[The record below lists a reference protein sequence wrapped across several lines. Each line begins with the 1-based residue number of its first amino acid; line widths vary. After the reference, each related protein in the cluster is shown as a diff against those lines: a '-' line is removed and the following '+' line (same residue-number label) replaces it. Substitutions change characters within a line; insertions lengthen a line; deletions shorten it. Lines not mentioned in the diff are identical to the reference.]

1 MKGRAKQCS
10 LCFKKVTLHNTL
22 AELQAFRQERCQG
35 NPTSLVGGQVSANM
49 PNKKG
54 IITEIIEGKYEGMG
68 NHAFEIQN
76 QYMVCQACGVRMLK
90 HSATDKDRGGG
101 SLTLLAFAR
110 LKDTGNLSRLELE
123 AKLRNL
129 RDMDLDEAVRQRAVD
144 KVERQLAELR
154 EDDMGS
160 GVPDDFLEEAK
171 AVTDGHVVFL
181 DEAVNQDATW
191 AIDIEQSV
199 ARGITSNSVQN
210 RYLDI
215 LESLK
220 LKAFLMNAEKESQVM
235 DSSKEQDE
243 AILLLLAEEAAAK
256 AAASRPVAEYGLRLI
271 KQARI
276 RQDDAKER
284 KRRVALL
291 RRWVEE
297 NWQGQA
303 PEELI
308 AHAHVEEPRE
318 PRPPRRDGAVQSL
331 VEGLHSLEG
340 PRPRDLADA
349 IELKPLERKRFIS
362 AVEEGLKEEEE
373 LVEME
378 ESPLA
383 EDDEWVLDLQRALR
397 ESLETASARHGT
409 PLGTQALRDM
419 NIYFE
424 CQTPGSDTCG
434 LNALN
439 NLCQRPLFSVEDLQ
453 HAEAQHAQVT
463 QGGHFCQRPSL
474 TEVPS
479 GFFDVEALKIA
490 AAAKDLEIVDVEP
503 VSDFRTSRCFSF
515 AEAAAQSMQSSG
527 SGAFLLGF
535 LVYDRQPGQMMLGKR
550 RNVSGGWCGGEPRN
564 CLLKEQ
570 ELWEVYSSCQP
581 LFQSWLLR
589 WYPVVYR
596 KAAVRQVC
604 HVLQERF
611 RHRLSPERATS
622 VLKDS
627 AVESRRSQLFTAS
640 FFVLKENG
648 WLVSAAVHHLL
659 ETLPVLTLRHLLV
672 KFARPSEAEMQSLLE
687 ASGWDLTRAQPAI
700 DRVLKQRIAL
710 AKQVDAGETTVE
722 ALSLCDWEPRGAA
735 ALLALQLHLGEGSSL
750 VELKEALEWAE
761 GEAEKAEAVVKL
773 KAQLGSMESA
783 AKLLHQTHTWS
794 VATDTWTEMGL
805 DLSIAHQSEA
815 TKVLEVRRR
824 FPRANVPVALEVLRR
839 NDDDPHA
846 ACEMLE
852 EFRQRIRRTV
862 SEEWDHYLLQ
872 GEEAM
877 VADAALDRCV
887 KGVSAMG
894 SALSTEELR
903 SVTSAL
909 QKLSEKDKK
918 VQEKAAAEVCE
929 MADDEEMR
937 KEIMKPEMLTA
948 LMKGGQLGSPKAR
961 KIVVRTTMVLAD
973 HSPSRCKMLIKAG
986 AMDVLHSLALAKKS
1000 TSEAK
1005 RLVANCAWQ
1014 LLRYDH
1020 EVNNIDNMPEDPQLI
1035 EALVCCVKSAAKE
1048 GKERASDVL
1057 RWLGK
1062 KETNRAKIVEASG
1075 LETLARLARCGTQR
1089 ERSSAQRALEELDE
1103 TTIED
1108 KSGKARAESRRKAF
1122 RPFSLYRM
1130 LPSRMWTL
1138 LGWRAKRMQEAAF
1151 KDASITPLEGSHLS
1165 FNTPSQVAAMDA
1177 PQALVPAVSF
1187 STAKRP
1193 PDSVRRRWQRLSCEA
1208 EVEDEDSEEYMI
1220 DMPEDPQVIKDF
1232 VCSVKSE
1239 AGEGK
1244 AGATEVEDVVD
1255 ASLDS
1260 LQTLACFG
1268 TDEQKNFAEQTLK
1281 ELLVGEFSS
1290 AIEQLKDDD
1299 EKVQEEAAAKLCD
1312 GRNATPAPLTA
1323 TTIQSGK
1330 GTPVAMFSLRF
1341 DGGEVEKN
1349 FRAVH
1354 ALLQAYEYDVLMV
1367 DADAGDNF
1375 GILTTEYLSRVKNE
1389 NGVMLAVCTETYGDL
1404 E

>member
-1 MKGRAKQCS
+1 MGARICPVLEMFVRFGMVIHRA
-10 LCFKKVTLHNTL
+10 
-22 AELQAFRQERCQG
+22 
-35 NPTSLVGGQVSANM
+35 
-49 PNKKG
+49 
-54 IITEIIEGKYEGMG
+54 
-68 NHAFEIQN
+68 
-76 QYMVCQACGVRMLK
+76 VR
-90 HSATDKDRGGG
+90 
-101 SLTLLAFAR
+101 
-110 LKDTGNLSRLELE
+110 DTGNLSRLELE
-123 AKLRNL
+123 VRRGAVERGRIDGRPSGSNVGSMASDGERGRMVKCREERAKLRNL

-171 AVTDGHVVFL
+171 AFDARRSFL
-181 DEAVNQDATW
+181 SSARLGVELMTLG
-191 AIDIEQSV
+191 SV

-235 DSSKEQDE
+235 DSEDMKAQEHLQDE

-271 KQARI
+271 KWGRPVGEQARI

-291 RRWVEE
+291 RRWVEAGPLSTLVQIYRTVLSNPKIPE

-331 VEGLHSLEG
+331 
-340 PRPRDLADA
+340 DLADA

-362 AVEEGLKEEEE
+362 AVEEGLKEEEVCAQWRSGLLFKCPAADPKASSANAE

-383 EDDEWVLDLQRALR
+383 EDDEWDAQLRYKYLRTRMEAIRKESGAFGGRRVDFGELPKGMDASQADAEETSDTIESHTLRSDLQRALR

-409 PLGTQALRDM
+409 PLGTQALSSGQKALRDM

-424 CQTPGSDTCG
+424 CQTPGVDEAWCAVLVDEAWTLRMAYVHIHGKTGSDTCG

-535 LVYDRQPGQMMLGKR
+535 LVYDRQPGQMHYYALKR
-550 RNVSGGWCGGEPRN
+550 HEQMVGMWVKLDSQLPPVGSEPRN

-622 VLKDS
+622 
-627 AVESRRSQLFTAS
+627 
-640 FFVLKENG
+640 VLKENG

-794 VATDTWTEMGL
+794 VAT
-805 DLSIAHQSEA
+805 A

-877 VADAALDRCV
+877 VADAALDRC
-887 KGVSAMG
+887 GWDPS
-894 SALSTEELR
+894 
-903 SVTSAL
+903 
-909 QKLSEKDKK
+909 
-918 VQEKAAAEVCE
+918 KAFLAA
-929 MADDEEMR
+929 R
-937 KEIMKPEMLTA
+937 H
-948 LMKGGQLGSPKAR
+948 
-961 KIVVRTTMVLAD
+961 LAV
-973 HSPSRCKMLIKAG
+973 A
-986 AMDVLHSLALAKKS
+986 AKS
-1000 TSEAK
+1000 TRKLAMTAVQHPSFSQPRFPIDAVIAA
-1005 RLVANCAWQ
+1005 LVATDLKPKVAVRVLFGEPQWKDVRQ
-1014 LLRYDH
+1014 S
-1020 EVNNIDNMPEDPQLI
+1020 EPEPEEDDST
-1035 EALVCCVKSAAKE
+1035 CCVA
-1048 GKERASDVL
+1048 
-1057 RWLGK
+1057 
-1062 KETNRAKIVEASG
+1062 
-1075 LETLARLARCGTQR
+1075 
-1089 ERSSAQRALEELDE
+1089 
-1103 TTIED
+1103 
-1108 KSGKARAESRRKAF
+1108 
-1122 RPFSLYRM
+1122 
-1130 LPSRMWTL
+1130 
-1138 LGWRAKRMQEAAF
+1138 
-1151 KDASITPLEGSHLS
+1151 
-1165 FNTPSQVAAMDA
+1165 
-1177 PQALVPAVSF
+1177 
-1187 STAKRP
+1187 
-1193 PDSVRRRWQRLSCEA
+1193 
-1208 EVEDEDSEEYMI
+1208 
-1220 DMPEDPQVIKDF
+1220 
-1232 VCSVKSE
+1232 
-1239 AGEGK
+1239 
-1244 AGATEVEDVVD
+1244 
-1255 ASLDS
+1255 
-1260 LQTLACFG
+1260 
-1268 TDEQKNFAEQTLK
+1268 
-1281 ELLVGEFSS
+1281 
-1290 AIEQLKDDD
+1290 
-1299 EKVQEEAAAKLCD
+1299 
-1312 GRNATPAPLTA
+1312 
-1323 TTIQSGK
+1323 
-1330 GTPVAMFSLRF
+1330 
-1341 DGGEVEKN
+1341 
-1349 FRAVH
+1349 
-1354 ALLQAYEYDVLMV
+1354 
-1367 DADAGDNF
+1367 
-1375 GILTTEYLSRVKNE
+1375 
-1389 NGVMLAVCTETYGDL
+1389 
-1404 E
+1404 

>member
-1 MKGRAKQCS
+1 MQ
-10 LCFKKVTLHNTL
+10 
-22 AELQAFRQERCQG
+22 
-35 NPTSLVGGQVSANM
+35 
-49 PNKKG
+49 
-54 IITEIIEGKYEGMG
+54 
-68 NHAFEIQN
+68 
-76 QYMVCQACGVRMLK
+76 
-90 HSATDKDRGGG
+90 
-101 SLTLLAFAR
+101 
-110 LKDTGNLSRLELE
+110 
-123 AKLRNL
+123 
-129 RDMDLDEAVRQRAVD
+129 
-144 KVERQLAELR
+144 
-154 EDDMGS
+154 
-160 GVPDDFLEEAK
+160 
-171 AVTDGHVVFL
+171 
-181 DEAVNQDATW
+181 
-191 AIDIEQSV
+191 QSV
-199 ARGITSNSVQN
+199 GDVLAP
-210 RYLDI
+210 
-215 LESLK
+215 E
-220 LKAFLMNAEKESQVM
+220 
-235 DSSKEQDE
+235 DE

-308 AHAHVEEPRE
+308 AHAHVE
-318 PRPPRRDGAVQSL
+318 
-331 VEGLHSLEG
+331 
-340 PRPRDLADA
+340 DLADA

-383 EDDEWVLDLQRALR
+383 EDAQLRYKYLRTRMEAIRKELPKGMDASQADAEETSDTIESHTLRSDLQRALR

-535 LVYDRQPGQMMLGKR
+535 LVYDRQPGQMHYYALKR
-550 RNVSGGWCGGEPRN
+550 HEQMVGMWVKLDSQLPPVGSEPRN

-622 VLKDS
+622 
-627 AVESRRSQLFTAS
+627 
-640 FFVLKENG
+640 VLKENG

-794 VATDTWTEMGL
+794 VAT
-805 DLSIAHQSEA
+805 A

-877 VADAALDRCV
+877 VADAALDRCGWDPSKAFLAARHLAV
-887 KGVSAMG
+887 AAKSTRKLAMTAVQHP
-894 SALSTEELR
+894 SFSQPRFPIDAVIAALVATDLKPKVAVRAPWPWEGWDRPALR
-903 SVTSAL
+903 VL
-909 QKLSEKDKK
+909 R
-918 VQEKAAAEVCE
+918 VAEVLFGE
-929 MADDEEMR
+929 PQWKDVRQSEPEPEEDD
-937 KEIMKPEMLTA
+937 
-948 LMKGGQLGSPKAR
+948 
-961 KIVVRTTMVLAD
+961 
-973 HSPSRCKMLIKAG
+973 
-986 AMDVLHSLALAKKS
+986 S
-1000 TSEAK
+1000 T
-1005 RLVANCAWQ
+1005 
-1014 LLRYDH
+1014 
-1020 EVNNIDNMPEDPQLI
+1020 
-1035 EALVCCVKSAAKE
+1035 CCVA
-1048 GKERASDVL
+1048 
-1057 RWLGK
+1057 
-1062 KETNRAKIVEASG
+1062 
-1075 LETLARLARCGTQR
+1075 
-1089 ERSSAQRALEELDE
+1089 
-1103 TTIED
+1103 
-1108 KSGKARAESRRKAF
+1108 
-1122 RPFSLYRM
+1122 
-1130 LPSRMWTL
+1130 
-1138 LGWRAKRMQEAAF
+1138 
-1151 KDASITPLEGSHLS
+1151 
-1165 FNTPSQVAAMDA
+1165 
-1177 PQALVPAVSF
+1177 
-1187 STAKRP
+1187 
-1193 PDSVRRRWQRLSCEA
+1193 
-1208 EVEDEDSEEYMI
+1208 
-1220 DMPEDPQVIKDF
+1220 
-1232 VCSVKSE
+1232 
-1239 AGEGK
+1239 
-1244 AGATEVEDVVD
+1244 
-1255 ASLDS
+1255 
-1260 LQTLACFG
+1260 
-1268 TDEQKNFAEQTLK
+1268 
-1281 ELLVGEFSS
+1281 
-1290 AIEQLKDDD
+1290 
-1299 EKVQEEAAAKLCD
+1299 
-1312 GRNATPAPLTA
+1312 
-1323 TTIQSGK
+1323 
-1330 GTPVAMFSLRF
+1330 
-1341 DGGEVEKN
+1341 
-1349 FRAVH
+1349 
-1354 ALLQAYEYDVLMV
+1354 
-1367 DADAGDNF
+1367 
-1375 GILTTEYLSRVKNE
+1375 
-1389 NGVMLAVCTETYGDL
+1389 
-1404 E
+1404 